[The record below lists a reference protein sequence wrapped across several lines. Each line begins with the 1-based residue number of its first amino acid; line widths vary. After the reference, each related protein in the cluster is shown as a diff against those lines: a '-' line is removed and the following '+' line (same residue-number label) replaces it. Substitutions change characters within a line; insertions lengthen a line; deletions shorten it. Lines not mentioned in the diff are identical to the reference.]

1 MNLQPLVSI
10 IIPTYNREVLLK
22 DAILSVLGQTYKNFE
37 LIIVDDCSKYDIK
50 KIADS
55 FKDNRIKYFRHE
67 KNSGV
72 SASCNTGIKKASGN
86 YVFILNDDDLIV
98 PSALEKF
105 VDKFQES
112 KIENL
117 GGIYSWSW
125 WINNNGKTFTI
136 TNSKRNGDISKRLF
150 KEQLF
155 TNAFVKREVFDSV
168 GLYNETLKVSE
179 DFDFYMRMSKKY
191 QFDCVHEIL
200 YIKRQ
205 HNLGQL
211 SNFTKSFFNDQQ
223 NVFNGHLGGKSWS
236 AKNIIAIIL
245 PDNIYIK
252 ASEIKNYLI
261 LKLNFILHPGLIKE
275 TRLIRRA
282 LKKSYIDI

>member
-125 WINNNGKTFTI
+125 WVNSNGKTLRI
-136 TNSKRNGDISKRLF
+136 IDSKAKGFILKKILRKQI
-150 KEQLF
+150 F
-155 TNAFVKREVFDSV
+155 TNLLIKKEVLEKV
-168 GLYNETLKVSE
+168 GLYNESLRNNE
-179 DFDFYMRMSKKY
+179 DFDFYLRMAKEYQFDFVPEILVVIRKHDQGHLSSFLPKNITGAGEISKKY
-191 QFDCVHEIL
+191 SNNFSDKKKYIASIFPPKLYVKMSDLKNYIIYLIKLVFNPKIKEQIIL
-200 YIKRQ
+200 IKRGLEKQ
-205 HNLGQL
+205 G
-211 SNFTKSFFNDQQ
+211 
-223 NVFNGHLGGKSWS
+223 
-236 AKNIIAIIL
+236 
-245 PDNIYIK
+245 IK
-252 ASEIKNYLI
+252 I
-261 LKLNFILHPGLIKE
+261 
-275 TRLIRRA
+275 
-282 LKKSYIDI
+282 